1 MRQYIS
7 RGLLIVI
14 VWLGLHPPFLAQTP
28 HWRLDVERFIHSRY
42 HPRRVIVKHRGELLP
57 HALTIP
63 EGSDVIQR
71 LTLLQYDDSV
81 EYAEPDLL
89 YTVERI
95 VPSDPYFTNQ
105 WGLETINAPDAWSV
119 TGGSAAVVVAVI
131 DTGIDYTHPDLR
143 RNIWVNEQ
151 EIPDNGRDDDGNGYV
166 DDVYG
171 WNPLNPSAPPL
182 DDNKHGTHVAGIIG
196 AVGNNEVGVVGVNWQ
211 VKLMALKFLDKD
223 GSGYLSDAIRAVE
236 YILLMRQRGV
246 NIRVVNASWGA
257 DTPSRALDDAI
268 QKLRAQEILFVAA
281 AGNNG
286 TNTKTYPGASDLALS
301 VAAIEQG
308 GNLAS
313 FSNFGSWVDVAAP
326 GRGILSTVPG
336 GGYASFSGT
345 SMATPHV
352 AGLAALAL
360 SVKPTLSTDQLE
372 QAIRENVTLTAGL
385 ADKVNTGGIVDA
397 AATIRQ
403 IAARA
408 GPPCEG
414 NCPPTVTLTAS
425 SLYVDNGATVTL
437 TATATDP
444 DNDPLSYSW
453 TATAGRLSSQIASAV
468 LDTTGVNPTPGADPV
483 TVVVTVTV
491 DDGQGNTTSASRSI
505 TVRPP
510 NQPPQITLQASPTT
524 VRDGGVVTLTATG
537 SDPDG
542 DDIAYAWRT
551 TAGSILGS
559 GASVYLDTTNVNPT
573 PDAPPVTVTVTVT
586 AADGRGAATS
596 ATQTIT
602 VTSPPKVS
610 ISAFPSPV
618 KFVNG
623 KASFYLLVRKHKSY
637 KGGVQLQ
644 VIADQGGS
652 DLTASIIAGGFL
664 FYTHRVVVTL
674 KSPSS
679 GLSRY
684 RVFIRGT
691 SDDGMSY
698 DSNEVILTKS

>member
-1 MRQYIS
+1 M
-7 RGLLIVI
+7 VI
-14 VWLGLHPPFLAQTP
+14 VWWGLHPPFLAQTP
-28 HWRLDVERFIHSRY
+28 RRRFDVERFIHSRY
-42 HPRRVIVKHRGELLP
+42 HPRRVIVKHRGDLLP
-57 HALTIP
+57 HAMAIP

-71 LTLLQYDDSV
+71 LTALQYDDSV

-89 YTVERI
+89 YTVERM
-95 VPSDPYFTNQ
+95 VPSDPYFANL
-105 WGLETINAPDAWSV
+105 WGLEAINAPDAWSV
-119 TGGSAAVVVAVI
+119 TGGSDDVVVAVI
-131 DTGIDYTHPDLR
+131 DTGIDYTHPDLQK
-143 RNIWVNEQ
+143 NIWVNAQ

-196 AVGNNEVGVVGVNWQ
+196 AVGNNELGVVGVNWQ
-211 VKLMALKFLDKD
+211 VKIMALKFLDKD
-223 GSGYLSDAIRAVE
+223 GSGYLSDAIRAIE
-236 YILLMRQRGV
+236 YVLVMRQRGV

-257 DTPSRALDDAI
+257 DTLSRALDDAI
-268 QKLRAQEILFVAA
+268 QRLRAQEILFVAA

-286 TNTKTYPGASDLALS
+286 TSTKIYPGASDQVLS

-313 FSNFGSWVDVAAP
+313 FSTFGSWVDVAAP

-360 SVKPTLSTDQLE
+360 SVQPSLSTDQLE
-372 QAIRENVTLTAGL
+372 QAILDNVAVTPGL
-385 ADKVNTGGIVDA
+385 KDKVSTGGIIDA

-403 IAARA
+403 IVARA

-414 NCPPTVTLTAS
+414 NCPPTVTLTVS
-425 SLYVDNGATVTL
+425 SLQVDNGATVTL
-437 TATATDP
+437 AAMASDP

-453 TATAGRLSSQIASAV
+453 ATTAGTLTSQIASAT
-468 LDTTGVNPTPGADPV
+468 LDTTGVNPTPGAGPV

-491 DDGQGNTTSASRSI
+491 DDGQGNTSSASRSI
-505 TVRPP
+505 TVRAP
-510 NQPPQITLQASPTT
+510 NQPPRVTVEASPTT
-524 VRDGGVVTLTATG
+524 VREGGLVTLTATG

-542 DDIAYAWRT
+542 DDIAYSWRT
-551 TAGSILGS
+551 TAGSLVGS

-573 PDAPPVTVTVTVT
+573 PDAPPVAVTITVT
-586 AADGRGAATS
+586 ADDGRGGSTS

-602 VTSPPKVS
+602 VTAPPKVS

-623 KASFYLLVRKHKSY
+623 KASFYLMVRKHKTY
-637 KGGVQLQ
+637 KGGVRLQ
-644 VIADQGGS
+644 MIADQGGS
-652 DLTASIIAGGFL
+652 DLTVSIIAGGFL
-664 FYTHRVVVTL
+664 FYTHRVAVTL

-691 SDDGMSY
+691 SEDGMSY
-698 DSNEVILTKS
+698 DSNEVVLTKG

>member
-1 MRQYIS
+1 MRQHIS

-14 VWLGLHPPFLAQTP
+14 VWLGWHPPLLGQAPRRRF
-28 HWRLDVERFIHSRY
+28 DVERFINSRY
-42 HPRRVIVKHRGELLP
+42 HPQRVIVKHRGELLP
-57 HALTIP
+57 HAMAIP
-63 EGSDVIQR
+63 DGTDVIQR

-89 YTVERI
+89 YTVERT
-95 VPSDPYFTNQ
+95 VPSDPYFANL
-105 WGLETINAPDAWSV
+105 WGLEAINAPDAWSF
-119 TGGSAAVVVAVI
+119 TGGSDAVVVAVI
-131 DTGIDYTHPDLR
+131 DTGIDYTHPDLQK
-143 RNIWVNEQ
+143 NIWVNEQ
-151 EIPDNGRDDDGNGYV
+151 EIPDNGKDDDGNGYV

-171 WNPLNPSAPPL
+171 WNPLKPSAPPL

-223 GSGYLSDAIRAVE
+223 GSGYLSDAIRAIE

-286 TNTKTYPGASDLALS
+286 TSAKTYPGASDLALS

-326 GRGILSTVPG
+326 GRSILSTVPG

-372 QAIRENVTLTAGL
+372 QAIRDNVTVTPGL
-385 ADKVNTGGIVDA
+385 KEKVSTGGIVDA
-397 AATIRQ
+397 AATVRQ
-403 IAARA
+403 IVATA

-425 SLYVDNGATVTL
+425 SLQVDNGAPVTL
-437 TATATDP
+437 TATASDP
-444 DNDPLSYSW
+444 DNDPLSFSW
-453 TATAGRLSSQIASAV
+453 ATTAGTLTSQIASAT
-468 LDTTGVNPTPGADPV
+468 LDTTGVNPTPGAAPV
-483 TVVVTVTV
+483 TVVVTVRV

-510 NQPPQITLQASPTT
+510 NQPPQVTAEASPTT
-524 VRDGGVVTLTATG
+524 IRDGGLVTLAATG
-537 SDPDG
+537 RDPDG
-542 DDIAYAWRT
+542 DDITFTWRT

-586 AADGRGAATS
+586 ADDGRGATTS
-596 ATQTIT
+596 ATQNIT
-602 VTSPPKVS
+602 VTAPPKVS

-623 KASFYLLVRKHKSY
+623 KASFYLVVRKHKSY

-652 DLTASIIAGGFL
+652 DLTTSIISGGFL

-674 KSPSS
+674 KSPNS

-684 RVFIRGT
+684 RVLVRGT

-698 DSNEVILTKS
+698 DSNEVVLTR